1 GNTATATATGSTGKT
16 VTASDVNWH
25 FGTTPQI
32 FVRKLTNGVYAPT
45 APGLQLSVGT
55 PVTWTYQVTDQG
67 DAPVKVTSIR
77 DDNGTPNNPADDFTA
92 TAVLQTGTSFNTG
105 DTDQDGLLDPGEVFL
120 FTSAGVS
127 LGSPTRWSDVFQ
139 TVLTYTD
146 TSGAG
151 LTPG

>member
-1 GNTATATATGSTGKT
+1 NSFTDDAGLTGGVSGTPFSPKFVSGDTNSNNKLDPGETWLYTSQNVVSYQVQGGLYGNTATATATGSTGKT

-77 DDNGTPNNPADDFTA
+77 DDNGTPNN
-92 TAVLQTGTSFNTG
+92 
-105 DTDQDGLLDPGEVFL
+105 
-120 FTSAGVS
+120 
-127 LGSPTRWSDVFQ
+127 
-139 TVLTYTD
+139 
-146 TSGAG
+146 
-151 LTPG
+151 